1 VLFVYPFVGGQ
12 AIENAAKGLLL
23 FQDYPCMPTVLLLLQ
38 KQACEPKKS
47 FVTVLKHDQERLCD
61 GGWLNDNIINFWL
74 QWVTRMESHPDS
86 SIHTI
91 TTYFYT
97 KPEHEGVESIL
108 HWMINSNINMLS
120 KKMVFLPIH
129 KNQNWPLMV
138 IVNASLADHFDES
151 DVASEIP

>member
-61 GGWLNDNIINFWL
+61 GEWLNDNIINFWM
-74 QWVTRMESHPDS
+74 QWVAKIELHPDS
-86 SIHTI
+86 SIHTMI
-91 TTYFYT
+91 AYIYT
-97 KPEHEGVESIL
+97 ILEHEGVECIL
-108 HWMINSNINMLS
+108 HWRTN
-120 KKMVFLPIH
+120 
-129 KNQNWPLMV
+129 NQRK
-138 IVNASLADHFDES
+138 
-151 DVASEIP
+151 